1 MHAPLGV
8 DAPSGYFC
16 HLCHALYG
24 LKQAPRAWFESFVFA
39 IQVTGF
45 SPSDHDLAL
54 FIHLSSHGHTLL
66 LL

>member
-8 DAPSGYFC
+8 DAPSSYFC
-16 HLCHALYG
+16 HIFHAVYG
-24 LKQAPRAWFESFVFA
+24 LKQAPHVWYERFVFA
-39 IQVTGF
+39 IQATSF
-45 SPSDHDLAL
+45 SPSDHDPAL